1 MGRGGGVDTL
11 PRSILNGVV
20 IVGEQE
26 TGLCLGSNIFVLMTV
41 NILVVGSDG
50 PGMGRGML

>member
-1 MGRGGGVDTL
+1 MDTL

-26 TGLCLGSNIFVLMTV
+26 TGLCLGFNIVVLMMVDT
-41 NILVVGSDG
+41 LVVVSDG
-50 PGMGRGML
+50 LGVERGMI